1 MATEHASAGTSE
13 KALRER
19 IHRLFCADA
28 PAGPSPVPPLF
39 WVGPTEE
46 QRNTVSMDIEERII
60 LGESFETREEP
71 TGETRS
77 GDAQSVE
84 QRWLSAPHV
93 GLDGASPEAMLTGGE
108 HARERLCAFVAAIEA
123 AVRQGS
129 FS

>member
-1 MATEHASAGTSE
+1 MPTEHASAATSE

-28 PAGPSPVPPLF
+28 PAEPSPAPPF

-46 QRNTVSMDIEERII
+46 QRNTVSMDIEDRVV
-60 LGESFETREEP
+60 LGESFEIRTEP
-71 TGETRS
+71 GGETRS

-108 HARERLCAFVAAIEA
+108 HARERLRAFVAAIEA

>member
-1 MATEHASAGTSE
+1 MATEQASAATSE

-28 PAGPSPVPPLF
+28 PDGPSPVPPF

-46 QRNTVSMDIEERII
+46 QRNTISMDIEDRVV
-60 LGESFETREEP
+60 LGESFEIRTEP
-71 TGETRS
+71 ADETRS

-84 QRWLSAPHV
+84 LRWLSAPHV

-108 HARERLCAFVAAIEA
+108 HARERLGAFVAAIEA